1 MTPTRT
7 YDLLLRRRSTLIIA
21 ALAAAV
27 LGGGLVLVLWPW
39 LKPLLSAQ
47 ATFSVMLMV
56 AGIGILLSA
65 FAICTLAE
73 RKIAGY
79 VQDRRGPNRVG
90 FWGLF
95 QPVADGL
102 KFLLKEDFIPARADR
117 PVFLLAPCIALVV
130 SLLGFAIIPWAGE
143 IHWPWMPAGHT
154 VSTQVASINVGVL
167 YLLATGSLS
176 VYAVVL
182 AGWASNNKYAHFGG
196 LRATAQ
202 MLSYEVPLGLGL
214 LCVLLA
220 CGTLRLEEIVQQQ
233 AASGVWNVFL
243 HPLAFLLVLISTFAE
258 TNRTPFDLAE
268 AEQELVGGFHT
279 EYSSMKFAMFF
290 IGEYT
295 HMITASALMVALF
308 FGGWAPLPFG
318 GFLADSTTWGWAL
331 VKFGIF
337 AGKVTLFVGFFMLI
351 RWTIP
356 RFRFDQLMRLAWKG
370 LIPITLALFVLST
383 LLVYTGHHRSPL
395 WAASGNAFISLIALV
410 AVGSSRKPIT
420 GRQAN
425 LAPLDRSPS
434 PTIAS
439 LGGGS

>member
-1 MTPTRT
+1 MPDTPTKT

-21 ALAAAV
+21 AVGAAV
-27 LGGGLVLVLWPW
+27 LGGGLTLVLWPW
-39 LKPLLSAQ
+39 IKPLLSAQ
-47 ATFSVMLMV
+47 STFSILLMV

-73 RKIAGY
+73 RKIAGF

-318 GFLADSTTWGWAL
+318 GFLADSTAWGWAL
-331 VKFGIF
+331 VKFGIY
-337 AGKVTLFVGFFMLI
+337 AGKVSLFIGFFMLI

-370 LIPITLALFVLST
+370 LVPIGMAMV
-383 LLVYTGHHRSPL
+383 VG
-395 WAASGNAFISLIALV
+395 SGVLV
-410 AVGSSRKPIT
+410 ALERERNVFWSLVVNVALLSAALGVARLSKQEIT

-425 LAPLDRSPS
+425 MPEIEVGPV
-434 PTIAS
+434 
-439 LGGGS
+439 